1 MLGKGGSVMNSKKHI
16 TRKRLVLAAII
27 AGGLAVLFMG
37 PYFINKAFL
46 AETADWNV
54 KFTAGETLQYYGLI
68 LGGLVTGIA
77 IITTIHLN
85 NVNRYKDWQRQQFE
99 RTYAIYHKLPEIL
112 TKLELSAVHVQYAV
126 RLEDEKLIE
135 ALDVMKKSDNVLRE
149 HHYKH
154 DIYYSREIE
163 ASLKKILEVSTKCE
177 DSVEH
182 YLLDEKNKD
191 TDLEKSGKAME
202 DAFDEFRESIKNT
215 KSDILAEINQFV
227 SVYDNMV

>member
-1 MLGKGGSVMNSKKHI
+1 VNSKKHI
-16 TRKRLVLAAII
+16 TRKRLILAAII
-27 AGGLAVLFMG
+27 AGGMAILFMG

-85 NVNRYKDWQRQQFE
+85 NVNRYKDWQRSQFE

-112 TKLELSAVHVQYAV
+112 TKLELAAVHVQYAV
-126 RLEDEKLIE
+126 RLEDDKLIE

-154 DIYYSREIE
+154 DVFYSRAIE
-163 ASLKKILEVSTKCE
+163 ASLQKILGVSTKCE

-182 YLLDEKNKD
+182 YLLGEKNNDKD
-191 TDLEKSGKAME
+191 IDGARTEME
-202 DAFDEFRESIKNT
+202 STFDEFREAIKT
-215 KSDILAEINQFV
+215 AKSDIMAEINQFV
-227 SVYDNMV
+227 SVFDNL

>member
-1 MLGKGGSVMNSKKHI
+1 LI
-16 TRKRLVLAAII
+16 LAAII

-54 KFTAGETLQYYGLI
+54 KFSAGETLQYYGLI

-112 TKLELSAVHVQYAV
+112 TKLELAAIHVQYAV

-135 ALDVMKKSDNVLRE
+135 ALDVMKKSEDILRE

-154 DIYYSREIE
+154 DIYYSKEIE
-163 ASLKKILEVSTKCE
+163 ASLQKILDVSTKCE
-177 DSVEH
+177 KSVEG
-182 YLLDEKNKD
+182 YLLDEKSNGKD
-191 TDLEKSGKAME
+191 PVAARTTME
-202 DAFDEFRESIKNT
+202 EAFDEFRESIKNT
-215 KSDILAEINQFV
+215 KSDIVTEINQFV
-227 SVYDNMV
+227 SVFDNI

>member
-1 MLGKGGSVMNSKKHI
+1 MNSKKHI
-16 TRKRLVLAAII
+16 MRKRLILAAII
-27 AGGLAVLFMG
+27 AGGMAILFMG

-112 TKLELSAVHVQYAV
+112 TKLELSAVHVQYSV
-126 RLEDEKLIE
+126 QLEDEKLLE

-163 ASLKKILEVSTKCE
+163 ASLQQILEVSTKCE

-182 YLLDEKNKD
+182 YLLDEKNNDKD
-191 TDLEKSGKAME
+191 LDDTRTAME
-202 DAFDEFRESIKNT
+202 SAFNEFRECIKNV
-215 KSDILAEINQFV
+215 KSDIMKEINQFV
-227 SVYDNMV
+227 SVFDNMG